1 MKGPCSLS
9 AFIGSEQSMAW
20 WILTIS
26 CMLVHFQQSSV
37 NPYTPHI
44 VTQTCIRKT
53 EEVLHP
59 VRIQRFVVDVHVLIC
74 AYNKRGR
81 LVSWHV
87 PMNRITNYTYTY
99 RHWLPIAMVNVFAVP
114 AVSIAGLMQAATTTG
129 NSELKPMMRLR
140 LVIEFSPVI
149 SVQLICGTG
158 WFLLFLE

>member
-1 MKGPCSLS
+1 MLALVWHTDCKCLTIFLTSCCHFLCSNLHWLANGSLTSWIHSEIHPDVALLAQVWLACRMKGPCSLS

-59 VRIQRFVVDVHVLIC
+59 VRIQRFVVDVHVLIW
-74 AYNKRGR
+74 
-81 LVSWHV
+81 S
-87 PMNRITNYTYTY
+87 T
-99 RHWLPIAMVNVFAVP
+99 
-114 AVSIAGLMQAATTTG
+114 
-129 NSELKPMMRLR
+129 
-140 LVIEFSPVI
+140 VI
-149 SVQLICGTG
+149 SEYINAGV
-158 WFLLFLE
+158 